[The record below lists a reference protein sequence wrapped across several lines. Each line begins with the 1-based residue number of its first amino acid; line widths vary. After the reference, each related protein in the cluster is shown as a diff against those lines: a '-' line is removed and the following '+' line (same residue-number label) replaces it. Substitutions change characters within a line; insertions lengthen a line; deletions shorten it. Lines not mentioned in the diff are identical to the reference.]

1 MNAMRVDALGF
12 VEVVGLVA
20 AIEAGD
26 AMVKAAKVRLL
37 KEHKIS
43 PGWETVVV
51 EGDLAACQAAVQ
63 AGRAAAMRLGKV
75 IGSLVIARPDS
86 DTEGLVLDLLQAEEG
101 GGPAA
106 APAVSGRPRTETP
119 APAADEPEDMPA
131 LEAILSFVSLSPHGR
146 TCQDV
151 VRHFHFSTAAA
162 RERLDRLLKAGRLK
176 KTGNRYAVPPR
187 AE

>member
-1 MNAMRVDALGF
+1 MRINAIGF

-26 AMVKAAKVRLL
+26 AMVKAARVRLL
-37 KEHKIS
+37 KVHRIS

-51 EGDLAACQAAVQ
+51 EGDLSACQAAVE
-63 AGRAAAMRLGKV
+63 AGRAAAKRLGKV
-75 IGSLVIARPDS
+75 VGSLVIPRPDRG
-86 DTEGLVLDLLQAEEG
+86 TEDLVLDLLNSRPASGTGSPATLQMGTSAVAL
-101 GGPAA
+101 PAA
-106 APAVSGRPRTETP
+106 P
-119 APAADEPEDMPA
+119 EPEDMQA
-131 LEAILSFVSLSPHGR
+131 LDAILSFVGMSAHGR

-176 KTGNRYAVPPR
+176 KSGNRYAVPPR
-187 AE
+187 PE

>member
-1 MNAMRVDALGF
+1 MNAMRVDAIGF

-37 KEHKIS
+37 KEHRIS

-75 IGSLVIARPDS
+75 IGSLVIPRPDR
-86 DTEGLVLDLLQAEEG
+86 DTEGLVLDLMGPGEDDRPGSRTAA
-101 GGPAA
+101 PAA
-106 APAVSGRPRTETP
+106 AIPPARQP
-119 APAADEPEDMPA
+119 EPEDISA
-131 LEAILSFVSLSPHGR
+131 LDAILTFVGLSAHGR

>member
-1 MNAMRVDALGF
+1 MRVDAIGF
-12 VEVVGLVA
+12 VEVVGLVV

-26 AMVKAAKVRLL
+26 AMVKAARVRLL

-75 IGSLVIARPDS
+75 IGSLVIPRPDL
-86 DTEGLVLDLLQAEEG
+86 DTEDLVLDLLNGEPSG
-101 GGPAA
+101 GKSAPVVPPPGISVA
-106 APAVSGRPRTETP
+106 APL
-119 APAADEPEDMPA
+119 AASDPENIPA
-131 LEAILSFVSLSPHGR
+131 LDAILSFVALSAHGR

-162 RERLDRLLKAGRLK
+162 HERLDRLLKAGRLK
-176 KTGNRYAVPPR
+176 KSGNRYVMPTRP
-187 AE
+187 E

>member
-1 MNAMRVDALGF
+1 MRVDALGF

-37 KEHKIS
+37 KEYRIS

-75 IGSLVIARPDS
+75 IGSLVIPRPDR
-86 DTEGLVLDLLQAEEG
+86 DTEGLVLDLMSTGED
-101 GGPAA
+101 
-106 APAVSGRPRTETP
+106 VRPP
-119 APAADEPEDMPA
+119 APAGSRTAAPVAAIPPARQPEPEDMSA
-131 LEAILSFVSLSPHGR
+131 LDAILSFVGLSAHGR

>member
-1 MNAMRVDALGF
+1 MIAMRVDALGF

-26 AMVKAAKVRLL
+26 AMVKAARVRLL
-37 KEHKIS
+37 REHKIS

-51 EGDLAACQAAVQ
+51 EGDLASCQAAVA
-63 AGRAAAMRLGKV
+63 AGRAAATRLGKV
-75 IGSLVIARPDS
+75 ISSLVIPRPDS
-86 DTEGLVLDLLQAEEG
+86 DTEGLVLDLLNSEEG
-101 GGPAA
+101 GGP
-106 APAVSGRPRTETP
+106 V
-119 APAADEPEDMPA
+119 APAAPSQPVPAASSMPTAAMPEDMSA

-151 VRHFHFSTAAA
+151 VRHFHFSAAAA

-176 KTGNRYAVPPR
+176 KTGNRYAVLPR
-187 AE
+187 TE

>member
-1 MNAMRVDALGF
+1 MNKMRVDAIGF

-37 KEHKIS
+37 SDHIIS
-43 PGWETVVV
+43 PGWTTVVV

-63 AGRAAAMRLGKV
+63 AGRAAAMRLGQV
-75 IGSLVIARPDS
+75 ISCLVIPRPDRE
-86 DTEGLVLDLLQAEEG
+86 TEGLVLDLLNATEG
-101 GGPAA
+101 GGAVAPTDSQPTVA
-106 APAVSGRPRTETP
+106 APTAV
-119 APAADEPEDMPA
+119 PEAEDIPA
-131 LEAILSFVSLSPHGR
+131 LEAIFSFVALSAHGR

-187 AE
+187 TE

>member
-1 MNAMRVDALGF
+1 MSTMRVDAIGF

-37 KEHKIS
+37 REHRIS

-63 AGRAAAMRLGKV
+63 AGRAAALRLGKV
-75 IGSLVIARPDS
+75 ISSLVIPRPDR
-86 DTEGLVLDLLQAEEG
+86 DTEGLVLDLLNAAEG
-101 GGPAA
+101 GGAVAADASQAAAA
-106 APAVSGRPRTETP
+106 APAPE
-119 APAADEPEDMPA
+119 AADIPA
-131 LEAILSFVSLSPHGR
+131 LEAIFSFVALSAHGR

-162 RERLDRLLKAGRLK
+162 RERLDRLLKAGRLRK
-176 KTGNRYAVPPR
+176 AGNRYAVPPR
-187 AE
+187 TE

>member
-1 MNAMRVDALGF
+1 MNKMRVDAIGF

-37 KEHKIS
+37 REHRIS

-75 IGSLVIARPDS
+75 IGSLVIPRPDV
-86 DTEGLVLDLLQAEEG
+86 DTEGLVLDLLNSAEG
-101 GGPAA
+101 GGPIAPAASSQVASPPVAAA
-106 APAVSGRPRTETP
+106 APES
-119 APAADEPEDMPA
+119 EDTPA
-131 LEAILSFVSLSPHGR
+131 LEAIFSFVALSAHGR

-187 AE
+187 TE